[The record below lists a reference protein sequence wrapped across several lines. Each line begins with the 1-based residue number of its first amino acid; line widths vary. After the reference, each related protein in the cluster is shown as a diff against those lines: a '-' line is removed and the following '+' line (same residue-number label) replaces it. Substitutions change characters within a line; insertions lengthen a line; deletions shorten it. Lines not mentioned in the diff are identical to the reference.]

1 MKLETS
7 KTTAGDA
14 GASIATK
21 GDEWVIRSKPSDTR
35 APSVSYI
42 AELLYY
48 GYHSSYSPD
57 PLLSPSASHF
67 MSGLHI
73 VSKTL

>member
-21 GDEWVIRSKPSDTR
+21 GDEWGYTIETVRYTRSIR
-35 APSVSYI
+35 V
-42 AELLYY
+42 L
-48 GYHSSYSPD
+48 
-57 PLLSPSASHF
+57 
-67 MSGLHI
+67 
-73 VSKTL
+73 